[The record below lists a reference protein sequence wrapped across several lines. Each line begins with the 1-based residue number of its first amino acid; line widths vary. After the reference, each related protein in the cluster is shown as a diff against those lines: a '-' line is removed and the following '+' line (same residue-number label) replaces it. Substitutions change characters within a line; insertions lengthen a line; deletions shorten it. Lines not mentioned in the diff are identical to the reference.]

1 MDGEGGESLIKIA
14 GDNGFWSAVIV
25 TLVFVVG
32 TAIAIIAA
40 LPTGGTSILGWVA
53 FAGSA
58 ALTLAVS
65 GTLYMVTF
73 NITTKIVSDMLGDT
87 YYLSMYEVT
96 PYEIFQIKYYYLMLT
111 FLIRRNR
118 KKVEEHILNM

>member
-1 MDGEGGESLIKIA
+1 MDGEGGEALIKIA

-96 PYEIFQIKYYYLMLT
+96 PYEIFSDKVLL
-111 FLIRRNR
+111 FDVDFFNPKES
-118 KKVEEHILNM
+118 KKK

>member
-40 LPTGGTSILGWVA
+40 LPTGGTSILGW
-53 FAGSA
+53 
-58 ALTLAVS
+58 LL
-65 GTLYMVTF
+65 LQ
-73 NITTKIVSDMLGDT
+73 
-87 YYLSMYEVT
+87 EV
-96 PYEIFQIKYYYLMLT
+96 L
-111 FLIRRNR
+111 
-118 KKVEEHILNM
+118 H